1 METRHRHPR
10 RRLRG
15 GSQYLIVERKPK
27 PVIHE
32 ATIRDGAAADHGPA
46 EAIQRAAFGEAHW
59 TFGDEPLKV
68 AELSNGE
75 MLGYLVWR
83 RTFDDEYEILSI
95 ATHPQHQRK
104 GVARALIHEFCCQH
118 KGNVFLE
125 VRESNGGAIAFY
137 EALGFVRTGIRHAYY
152 GNTGE
157 GAIIMKL
164 EL

>member
-10 RRLRG
+10 RRIRG
-15 GSQYLIVERKPK
+15 GSQYLIVERTAK
-27 PVIHE
+27 PVVHE
-32 ATIRDGAAADHGPA
+32 ATIRDGGPADHAAAA
-46 EAIQRAAFGEAHW
+46 VLQQAAFGDVHW
-59 TFGDEPLKV
+59 SFGEEPLKI
-68 AELSNGE
+68 AELTGGE

-104 GVARALIHEFCCQH
+104 GVARALIHEFCSGH

-125 VRESNGGAIAFY
+125 VRESNLAAISFY
-137 EALGFVRTGIRHAYY
+137 EALGFVRTGVRHAYY
-152 GNTGE
+152 GDSGE

-164 EL
+164 EF